1 MVEIVTKGLYSAIL
15 AGVALLCAAE
25 IFRVWTDRTL
35 YIRAFEYTKE
45 GADAPA
51 SGKSFASLLRN
62 QQSLL
67 LNLFKR
73 NAQEGDVF
81 FDPGKIRDI
90 DIGQVNTSLLS
101 SVKIE
106 AQGVNITAI
115 LESLRRWVRT
125 PNEIRGTVSEVG
137 KEFHVHAIWDKAA
150 SPDGAHL
157 EIRDY
162 PLAPQGSRDSASF
175 ELACRVVWAQLASE
189 NEQIRRLSENDF
201 CQFAGALRVFD
212 RFLSARKNE
221 ATRKLL
227 EPELG
232 VLNQLVTKLEP
243 EFPYVW
249 KLAAYM
255 SIETAELVTG
265 DVKSKRLDEAEKWLR
280 RYLELLENSG
290 EDDVAARDRLVF
302 LEGRNQV
309 ALVEV
314 ARAVSRGETRPAPG
328 ASLGAVGSQSA
339 ASACCVVRDAQGVDY
354 LLTVDYAL
362 LDSSV
367 GTKVVSPA
375 PIDGGNPKN
384 PIGELSQ
391 VVPLTG
397 GRGGF
402 ALIRL
407 NSPSQWNNL
416 LPDGSKLAGV
426 ADSPQPNQRILYAGR
441 TSGNGES
448 TIRVGQAMGRLQGTF
463 GAKGFSK
470 PGDGGGPVWDSAS
483 RLVGMTYAG
492 SRPQDQ
498 TEAMTFVRTIRPVLA
513 EHNLQLVE

>member
-1 MVEIVTKGLYSAIL
+1 MVEIVTKGLYSVIL

-175 ELACRVVWAQLASE
+175 ELACRVVWAQL
-189 NEQIRRLSENDF
+189 NI
-201 CQFAGALRVFD
+201 
-212 RFLSARKNE
+212 
-221 ATRKLL
+221 
-227 EPELG
+227 
-232 VLNQLVTKLEP
+232 
-243 EFPYVW
+243 
-249 KLAAYM
+249 
-255 SIETAELVTG
+255 
-265 DVKSKRLDEAEKWLR
+265 
-280 RYLELLENSG
+280 
-290 EDDVAARDRLVF
+290 
-302 LEGRNQV
+302 
-309 ALVEV
+309 
-314 ARAVSRGETRPAPG
+314 
-328 ASLGAVGSQSA
+328 
-339 ASACCVVRDAQGVDY
+339 
-354 LLTVDYAL
+354 
-362 LDSSV
+362 
-367 GTKVVSPA
+367 
-375 PIDGGNPKN
+375 
-384 PIGELSQ
+384 
-391 VVPLTG
+391 
-397 GRGGF
+397 
-402 ALIRL
+402 
-407 NSPSQWNNL
+407 
-416 LPDGSKLAGV
+416 
-426 ADSPQPNQRILYAGR
+426 
-441 TSGNGES
+441 TS
-448 TIRVGQAMGRLQGTF
+448 
-463 GAKGFSK
+463 
-470 PGDGGGPVWDSAS
+470 
-483 RLVGMTYAG
+483 
-492 SRPQDQ
+492 
-498 TEAMTFVRTIRPVLA
+498 
-513 EHNLQLVE
+513 